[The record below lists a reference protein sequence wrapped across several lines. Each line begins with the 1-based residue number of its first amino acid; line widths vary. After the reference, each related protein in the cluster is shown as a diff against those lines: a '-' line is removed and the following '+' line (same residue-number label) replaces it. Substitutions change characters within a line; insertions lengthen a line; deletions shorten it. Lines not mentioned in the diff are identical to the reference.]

1 MPCATHQS
9 LFDSDKRIWE
19 EWKRLDDKTNRSASE
34 TEELHRLAEAGGDS
48 SRAVKEHIAACA
60 ECSKADEVTAG

>member
-9 LFDSDKRIWE
+9 LVDSDKRIWKA
-19 EWKRLDDKTNRSASE
+19 WKRLNDKTYRSASE
-34 TEELHRLAEAGGDS
+34 TEEMHRLARLVDDS
-48 SRAVKEHIAACA
+48 SHAIKEHIAACP